1 MRSHAGFAVTLT
13 RLERLFTRS
22 LCRAAVSVYRLD
34 ALRATITAMDVVAI
48 ILGIVM
54 FAVLYALIFGID
66 RV

>member
-1 MRSHAGFAVTLT
+1 VT
-13 RLERLFTRS
+13 RGHQRVFTGS
-22 LCRAAVSVYRLD
+22 LWQGAVSVYRLD
-34 ALRATITAMDVVAI
+34 ALVTRIIVMDAVAV